1 MQKRKLFIIC
11 AILIIIPLIGL
22 SAQCAAN
29 TEDKIDVSEDEKGL
43 DETPTGN
50 DDKDTAS
57 SEDEAIIE
65 DETDEADSEEEADA
79 EAPTISLAVY
89 EGPTLS
95 GTICYSR
102 VEATVTGSPSP
113 TISFSKDDSLGSF
126 GNKKAQV
133 NINNPG
139 DTYNLTA
146 TATNSEGSATD
157 SITLSWG
164 CEEPEPEPEP
174 GPDIH
179 EEDDVSSGMTSED
192 IISIGPMFDLSGIV
206 YEGGSFLY
214 SNHLLLRSKVI
225 VGDEASKNL
234 QIKAY
239 ISFDIKELHGKTV
252 QDAEIRVVQTKREDS
267 HPESYAKTV
276 DYKAFNY
283 GSSLDAGDFKIGG
296 TMLERIPIS
305 STSYTISGDTLK
317 SELQMVIDDKGRDYF
332 QLKLGLDGKTNNNGL
347 QDDVVIDLRNVSLN
361 IRYSD

>member
-65 DETDEADSEEEADA
+65 DETDEADSEEEADV
-79 EAPTISLAVY
+79 EAPTISLAIY
-89 EGPTLS
+89 SGPTLEGS
-95 GTICYSR
+95 ICYYR
-102 VEATVTGSPSP
+102 IEATVTGSPSV
-113 TISFSKDDSLGSF
+113 SFSKDDSAGAFGS
-126 GNKKAQV
+126 KKAQV
-133 NINNPG
+133 NLNNSS
-139 DTYNLTA
+139 DTYTLTA

-157 SITLSWG
+157 SIDLSWG
-164 CEEPEPEPEP
+164 CEAPEP

-192 IISIGPMFDLSGIV
+192 IISIGPVFDLSGIV

-332 QLKLGLDGKTNNNGL
+332 QLKLGLDGKTNNNGF